1 MRARSNVGFTVSA
14 SAEARHAKP
23 VRFVEDVSARARA
36 VTLEDVPEF
45 VEERRRR
52 ENEER
57 ARVIANGGLIV
68 AIGYSAVCRL
78 WGGVARWSEARRRAR
93 ERTDS
98 DGSEAADAEAEAE
111 DADADAEAR
120 EER

>member
-1 MRARSNVGFTVSA
+1 MRRRGNVGFTVSA

-23 VRFVEDVSARARA
+23 VRFVEDASARTRA

-45 VEERRRR
+45 VEARRRR
-52 ENEER
+52 ENEAR

-78 WGGVARWSEARRRAR
+78 WGVVVRWLEARRRAR
-93 ERTDS
+93 EKTDS
-98 DGSEAADAEAEAE
+98 DGSEAEAEAEADAEAEAE
-111 DADADAEAR
+111 AR